1 MDIVKKNIVSIICGV
16 IAILAIIASFVPLT
30 GWFES
35 LGQDVKSRANVH
47 GSLNGLLTK
56 QRSLPNVNLDQPT
69 APPLTQ
75 FPTDFIIRAADEVNQ
90 KSIADI
96 SELQKKAVALSQR
109 PPIGN
114 SLPRPTNAQLFSFRD
129 EYEQLMDVRG
139 RISDAA
145 KRSTLLVVKELAPGV
160 SLRAGQPPSDA
171 EVERVRASERD
182 RIVRAQLRRDDK
194 GKPLNEAEVQEAV
207 VKRMSEIPDELRKSV
222 AASSAVYVNPDTLQV
237 VEGIIGS
244 RALPNLQTVWSA
256 NYGYWV
262 QSDILEQIARA
273 NQGARNVLESP
284 VKHIISIRFS
294 EEAQPKPAAGGND
307 FGSFGGTE
315 ATTPMSVTKRSSNSL
330 YDVVAVELV
339 LVVDATRIPEILLA
353 LSRNKY
359 LTVMEMNVNSI
370 DASQAVLN
378 GFFYSGDRNL
388 NPVVQLELRCE
399 MLVMTEWLF
408 PLMPEVVKAARQPA
422 PVQ

>member
-16 IAILAIIASFVPLT
+16 IALLAIVASYIPLG

-35 LGQDVKSRANVH
+35 LGTEVRSRSSVY

-69 APPLTQ
+69 PPPLNQ
-75 FPTDFIIRAADEVNQ
+75 FPTDSIIRAADDVNQ
-90 KSIADI
+90 RSIADI

-139 RISDAA
+139 RISDPS
-145 KRSTLLVVKELAPGV
+145 KRQTLLVVKELAPGI
-160 SLRAGQPPSDA
+160 SLRAGLPPSDA
-171 EVERVRASERD
+171 EIERIRASEHD

-207 VKRMSEIPDELRKSV
+207 VKRMAEVPDELRKSV

-237 VEGIIGS
+237 VDGIIGS
-244 RALPNLQTVWSA
+244 RALPNLQTVWNA
-256 NYGYWV
+256 NYGYWI
-262 QSDILEQIARA
+262 QADILEQIARA
-273 NQGARNVLESP
+273 NQGARNVVEAP
-284 VKHIISIRFS
+284 IKHIVSIRFS
-294 EEAQPKPAAGGND
+294 EEAQAKPATGGGD
-307 FGSFGGTE
+307 FGSFGGVE
-315 ATTPMSVTKRSSNSL
+315 ATAPTSVTKRSSNEL
-330 YDVVAVELV
+330 YNVVPFELV

-359 LTVMEMNVNSI
+359 ITVSEMNVNSI
-370 DASQAVLN
+370 DAAQAMLN
-378 GFFYSGDRNL
+378 GFFYTGDRSL
-388 NPVVQLELRCE
+388 NPVVQLELKCE

-408 PLMPEVVKAARQPA
+408 PLMPEVVKSARQPA
-422 PVQ
+422 PAQ